1 MPRFRRLAQS
11 AALGLFLLAQSAKAQ
26 TTGTINGYVTDPSG
40 AAVPS
45 AEITATLVQQNLHR
59 TVKADNTGRYVFNA
73 MPPGDYRVTATK
85 QGFRL
90 TEENSVPLTTNQNL
104 RLDFTLTVGLT
115 SESVTVQS
123 TAPQVDTTS
132 GTLSGLVD
140 DRRVVDLPLNGR
152 NVIALAAILPGV
164 VSVIAPQQLTDARSG
179 PTLNVNGSLDNQNMF
194 TFNGGI
200 FVNPSRNTGMNFP
213 PPDAVKEFSI
223 QTQNFTAEYGR
234 NVGSQINVV
243 SKSGTNEFHGAL
255 WEFLRNDKLNA
266 RNFFASRI
274 PTRRQNQFGGAGGGA
289 LKKDKLFVFGSYQG
303 LRDRSEAA
311 AANSVVPTS
320 AQRAG
325 DFTGLGRNL
334 TNPVNP
340 VTGQPLTD
348 AGGAP
353 CVANN
358 IVRLGCFSQN
368 AQALLPL
375 IPQGAAGGGT
385 VTTLSPAPQNGNM
398 YMGRGDWNITEKH
411 ILYGHF
417 YIDANNRTRPALI
430 SGNVPGY
437 LSDALNQRT
446 TMASIHDTYTIRP
459 NILNEITLTYLRSAS
474 TLAATKN
481 IDPPSIGIG
490 MPLYAEAG
498 GPSIDIGS
506 NINFGGGSGRVDFKS
521 NTYQIRNMTSWVAGR
536 HNVRFGGEFLKSSFR
551 QIFLSPPRISFNGTR
566 SGSEFAD
573 FLLGA
578 FFQVSGG
585 FGVRT
590 NDNLQN
596 APSLF
601 VQDDFKVHPRLTL
614 SFGLRW
620 EPFLPWIERYDRLQS
635 LNGIS
640 TRAQST
646 RFPNAPPGI
655 LWAGDPGVPRGLV
668 PADWNNIAPRFGF
681 AWDVFGNGRTSVRG
695 GYGIFYDSINADS
708 VAQEDAPWSGS
719 FQAFNGNVA
728 NPFGSVGQQVPP
740 SAPGELNCNPIATF
754 PGTRCNLY
762 PLPFSGL
769 YVSPTLR
776 SPYVQSWNLTVQRQ
790 LAGSWVGEVSYV
802 GKVGI
807 ALDGF
812 RNFNPAL
819 FRNDPITGAAPS
831 LQNVNNRVPFL
842 PGILAPNV
850 QMLDNSFRS
859 NYNALQTQVRNRFS
873 KGVMF
878 NANYSWSKG
887 IDNLSSKAFSRLLD
901 NPLSVRE
908 NKGLADFNRTHVFVA
923 SWLWTPT
930 INGSVRPLRMAVNG
944 WSLTAIHQ
952 LQSGA
957 PFTVRAGTDVALDG
971 AGSRQRAQLAP
982 GGGSVKREHSSR
994 AEEVAQYFNTAAF
1007 LRPAQTPPGTYG
1019 NSGRNILIGPG
1030 FANTNFSA
1038 IRDFRLVER
1047 VKLQFRAEFFNF
1059 FNQVRFGSTNTN
1071 GGANDPD
1078 NTVTSATFG
1087 RIRTAGPAREIQFAL
1102 KLLW

>member
-1 MPRFRRLAQS
+1 MSKLPGLPQMLTLG
-11 AALGLFLLAQSAKAQ
+11 ALLFTTFVHAQ
-26 TTGTINGYVTDPSG
+26 TTGTINGYVSDPSG

-45 AEITATLVQQNLHR
+45 AEITATLVQRNLRR
-59 TVKADNTGRYVFNA
+59 TVQTDGTGQYVFNA
-73 MPPGDYRVTATK
+73 MPPGEYRITAVK

-90 TEENSVPLTTNQNL
+90 TDEQSIPLNTNQNL

-164 VSVIAPQQLTDARSG
+164 VSVIAPQQLTDSRSG

-243 SKSGTNEFHGAL
+243 SKSGTNQFHGAA
-255 WEFLRNDKLNA
+255 WEFLRNNKLNA
-266 RNFFASRI
+266 RNFFASRV
-274 PTRRQNQFGGAGGGA
+274 PARRQNQFGAAAGGA
-289 LKKDKLFVFGSYQG
+289 IKKDKLFVFGSYQG

-311 AANSVVPTS
+311 AANSVVPTA

-340 VTGQPLTD
+340 VTGQPFTD

-358 IVRLGCFSQN
+358 IVRPTCFSQN
-368 AQALLPL
+368 AQAVLPF
-375 IPQGAAGGGT
+375 IPQTATGGGT
-385 VTTLSPAPQNGNM
+385 VSTLSPAPQNGAM
-398 YMGRGDWNITEKH
+398 YMGRGDWNITDRH
-411 ILYGHF
+411 VLYGHF
-417 YIDANNRTRPALI
+417 FIDANNRTRPALV

-437 LSDALNQRT
+437 LSDALNQQT
-446 TMASIHDTYTIRP
+446 TMASIHDTYTLRP
-459 NILNEITLTYLRSAS
+459 NILNETTLTYLRTAS

-481 IDPPSIGIG
+481 IDPATIGIG
-490 MPLYAEAG
+490 MPLFAEAG

-506 NINFGGGSGRVDFKS
+506 NINFGGGSGRVDFKN
-521 NTYQIRNMTSWVAGR
+521 NTYQVRNMTSWVAGR
-536 HNVRFGGEFLKSSFR
+536 HNIRFGGEFLNSSFR
-551 QIFLSPPRISFNGTR
+551 QKFLSPPRVAFNGTR
-566 SGSEFAD
+566 SGTEFSD

-590 NDNLQN
+590 NDNQQN
-596 APSLF
+596 APSF
-601 VQDDFKVHPRLTL
+601 FFQDDFKVNPRLTL

-620 EPFLPWIERYDRLQS
+620 EPFLPWTDRYDRLQS
-635 LNGIS
+635 LNGIFNGA
-640 TRAQST
+640 RST
-646 RFPNAPPGI
+646 RFPNAPAGL

-668 PADWNNIAPRFGF
+668 PADMNNVAPRFGF

-695 GYGIFYDSINADS
+695 GYGLFYDSINADS
-708 VAQEDAPWSGS
+708 VAQEGAPWSGG
-719 FQAFNGNVA
+719 FQAFNGNVSS
-728 NPFGSVGQQVPP
+728 PFTSVGQQVPP
-740 SAPGELNCNPIATF
+740 QTPGDLNCTPITTF

-762 PLPFSGL
+762 PLPFLGL
-769 YVSPTLR
+769 FVSPTLR

-790 LAGSWVGEVSYV
+790 LGGSWVGEVSYV

-819 FRNDPITGAAPS
+819 FRNDPVTGAAPS
-831 LQNVNNRVPFL
+831 LQNVSSRVAIL

-859 NYNALQTQVRNRFS
+859 NYNAMQSQIRNRFS

-901 NPLSVRE
+901 NPLNVKE

-923 SWLWTPT
+923 SWLWTPQ
-930 INGSVRPLRMAVNG
+930 IDGSLRMVRAAVNG
-944 WSLTAIHQ
+944 WSLTSIHQ

-982 GGGSVKREHSSR
+982 GGLPVERDHTSR
-994 AEEVAQYFNTAAF
+994 ADMVAQYFNTAAF